1 MKLNKTLVSALVLS
15 AVLTGCNNMVENE
28 NTANDENAPVVEE
41 KAAETTEEN
50 VDAEEAADEE
60 AKEDQVEESTDAE
73 EDADNDEEEAES
85 AEADEKETT
94 SSTAN
99 LSTEEK
105 IEAIE
110 QAIFDNRS
118 SARAVELL
126 FELSPETANEHADV
140 LNELLENSNSLLDQA
155 QTALEELKA
164 Q

>member
-50 VDAEEAADEE
+50 VDTEEAADEE
-60 AKEDQVEESTDAE
+60 AKEDQVEEATDAD

-94 SSTAN
+94 TSTAN